1 MPSLASGPPP
11 AAGSLRRAAFA
22 VAAGALLV
30 RVAFVIWAPPS
41 LASDAE
47 FYYGHA
53 LALMRGN
60 GYTNADG
67 SPAAMWMP
75 GWAAF
80 MAVLFKVFGPRVFV
94 AQLGNAVLG
103 AATAG
108 FVCALGGRLFS
119 RRIGV
124 VAGVLWAVWPSVVF
138 FTTILFTETL
148 FTALFTAGMLGVVV
162 ASQEQERRT
171 RWLVASGVAL
181 SAALWVRSE
190 PFGFLP
196 VFALFLAWTGA
207 SWKRGALGAAL
218 LLVVMAVGIAPWTI
232 RNAVAFG
239 RFIPTAAN
247 AGWVFYEG
255 NHVGA
260 PGGNDLLAMFALR
273 EKFDHLSIGQGDVEC
288 NAEGLRLGL
297 AFVRDHPGETLQIA
311 WRKLVLTYG
320 SDDRAPVLIRGF
332 TGPMKVL
339 PSRHV
344 PLYGYIPENFMTAMQ
359 GVANVYWYAMLALV
373 AIGLS
378 GALGWRPESRILV
391 LGGMLTWVA
400 IHAALIGGPRFHQPE
415 TTLLAIVAALGVER
429 ILVGLRGL
437 HAVLPQPVE

>member
-22 VAAGALLV
+22 VAGGALLV

-67 SPAAMWMP
+67 SPAALWMP
-75 GWAAF
+75 GWAAW
-80 MAVLFKVFGPRVFV
+80 MALLFKVFGPRVLV

-119 RRIGV
+119 LRVGV
-124 VAGVLWAVWPSVVF
+124 IAGAFWALWPSVVF
-138 FTTILFTETL
+138 FTAILFTETL
-148 FTALFTAGMLGVVV
+148 FTALFTAGVLGVVV
-162 ASQEQERRT
+162 ASQAEARRSL
-171 RWLVASGVAL
+171 WLVAAGAAL

-207 SWKRGALGAAL
+207 SWRRGALGAAL
-218 LLVVMAVGIAPWTI
+218 LLGVMALGIAPWTI

-239 RFIPTAAN
+239 HFIPTAAN
-247 AGWVFYEG
+247 GGWVFYEG
-255 NHVGA
+255 NHPGA

-273 EKFDHLSIGQGDVEC
+273 ENFDHLSIGQGDVEC
-288 NAEGLRLGL
+288 NVEGLRLGL
-297 AFVRDHPGETLQIA
+297 AFVRDHPVEALQIA
-311 WRKLVLTYG
+311 SRKLALTYG
-320 SDDRAPVLIRGF
+320 RDDRAPVLIRGF
-332 TGPMKVL
+332 SGPMKVL
-339 PSRHV
+339 RSRHV
-344 PLYGYIPENFMTAMQ
+344 PLHGYIPEGFMTVMQ
-359 GVANVYWYAMLALV
+359 RVSNAYWYAMLALV

-378 GALGWRPESRILV
+378 GVLGWRPESRILV
-391 LGGMLTWVA
+391 LGSMLTWVGV
-400 IHAALIGGPRFHQPE
+400 HSALIGGPRFHQPE

-429 ILVGLRGL
+429 VLAGLRRL
-437 HAVLPQPVE
+437 HAVLAQPVE